1 MYETAVVNTTHPLI
15 YDINRFIALCCVL
28 YYIYGH
34 VCVAA
39 PSGGPSQ
46 KCAGISTDFI
56 LFHLTKHF
64 FYHDTLIIN

>member
-1 MYETAVVNTTHPLI
+1 MYETTVVNTTHPLI

-56 LFHLTKHF
+56 
-64 FYHDTLIIN
+64 